1 MKATTFVNGLYFLF
15 TSILIMP
22 VTMAQ
27 ETTFGVFEQHV
38 DVGNTKIPGTTDYN
52 AESQTYT
59 ISGSGENVWN
69 QKDEFQFAYRKM
81 QGDFI
86 LRTNINFHGQGVNAH
101 RKAGWMIRHSLE
113 VNSPC
118 VLAALHGD
126 GHSSLQYR
134 SSPNSNMEHNHL
146 TMIGADVMQLERRGD
161 AFILSAAKHGERFFE
176 KHVSGIEL
184 GDEVYVGLFVC
195 AHDPEV
201 VEKASFKNVRIIV
214 PPKAGYQPYRDYIG
228 SHIEVMDVS
237 TGDRKIVYSAENSL
251 QAPNWML
258 DDNVFTYNGDGLLYD
273 FDLRTGKPTKIET
286 DFATNNNNDHVY
298 SFDGKKM
305 GISNATEEDGHSI
318 IFSMPR
324 TGGVPKR
331 VTPNGPSYLH
341 GWSPNGKDL
350 VYTAVRDDMWNLFKI
365 SEKGGQEIQ
374 LTMEPGL
381 DDGPEFTP
389 DGKYIYFN
397 SDRTGTTQIWRM
409 KPDGKNPEQVTF
421 DELNDWFPHISPDG
435 KWIVFISFPRTV
447 DSGDHPFYKHVY
459 IRLMSIEGGEPQI
472 IAYVYGGQG
481 TMNVPNWSPD
491 GKRIAFVSNSAFL
504 NFK

>member
-1 MKATTFVNGLYFLF
+1 MKATTRSKGLYI
-15 TSILIMP
+15 ILAAFIITP
-22 VTMAQ
+22 GAKAQ
-27 ETTFGVFEQHV
+27 EKALGVFEHHI
-38 DVGNTKIPGTTDYN
+38 DVGNTKTIGTTQFD
-52 AESQTYT
+52 AASQSYT
-59 ISGSGENVWN
+59 ISGSGENIWN
-69 QKDEFQFAYRKM
+69 QKDEFQYAYRKM
-81 QGDFI
+81 NGDFI
-86 LRTNINFHGQGVNAH
+86 LRANMKFHGEGVDPH
-101 RKAGWMIRHSLE
+101 RKIGWMVRHSLE

-118 VLAALHGD
+118 VSAALHGD

-134 SSPNSNMEHNHL
+134 SKPNTNMDHNPL
-146 TMIGADVMQLERRGD
+146 TMIGADVIQLERRGD
-161 AFILSAAKHGERFFE
+161 TYILSAAKHGERFFE
-176 KHVSGIEL
+176 EQMSGIEL

-195 AHDPEV
+195 AHNKDV
-201 VEKASFKNVRIIV
+201 VETATFSNVRIIV
-214 PPKAGYQPYRDYIG
+214 PPKSDFQPYRDYIG

-237 TGDRKIVYSAENSL
+237 TGDRKIVFSAENSL

-258 DDNVFTYNGDGLLYD
+258 DDNIFTYNSDGLLYD
-273 FDLRTGKPTKIET
+273 FDLRTGEPTKIET

-298 SFDGKKM
+298 SFDNKKM

-324 TGGVPKR
+324 KGGKPAR

-341 GWSPNGKDL
+341 GWSPNGKEL
-350 VYTAVRDDMWNLFKI
+350 VYTAVRDKKWNIFKI

-374 LTMEPGL
+374 LTNTPGL
-381 DDGPEFTP
+381 DDGPEYTP

-409 KPDGKNPEQVTF
+409 KPDGKNSEQITF

-447 DSGDHPFYKHVY
+447 DSGAHPFYKHVY
-459 IRLMSIEGGEPQI
+459 IRLMPITGGEPKI

-491 GKRIAFVSNSAFL
+491 SKRIAFVSNSAFL
-504 NFK
+504 NY